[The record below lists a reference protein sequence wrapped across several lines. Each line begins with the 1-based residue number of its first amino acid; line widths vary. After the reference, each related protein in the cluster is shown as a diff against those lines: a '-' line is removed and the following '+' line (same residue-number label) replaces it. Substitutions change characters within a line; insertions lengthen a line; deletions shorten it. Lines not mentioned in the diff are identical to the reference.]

1 MIYKTTSKNFLD
13 LFLTILVKSPKE
25 KILRKEFEWFYAKII
40 SEFGRFLLIEKDEIR
55 ILKREEFNKKVQNI
69 IKHSRNPKIKGM
81 SVEEVI
87 ELMFKRGQKYRL
99 LQEIDLN
106 KANEF
111 KQDDILFFYKNV
123 ITAYKP

>member
-1 MIYKTTSKNFLD
+1 MIYKTTSKNFLN

-25 KILRKEFEWFYAKII
+25 EITRKELEGFYARII
-40 SEFGRFLLIEKDEIR
+40 SQFGIFLFIGKDEIR
-55 ILKREEFNKKVQNI
+55 ILQKEEFNKKVQNI

-87 ELMFKRGQKYRL
+87 KFMFKKGQKYRL

-106 KANEF
+106 EANEF

>member
-1 MIYKTTSKNFLD
+1 MIYKTTSKNFLN

-25 KILRKEFEWFYAKII
+25 EITRQELEGFYARII
-40 SEFGRFLLIEKDEIR
+40 SQFGRFLLIGKDEIR
-55 ILKREEFNKKVQNI
+55 ILQKEEFNKKVQNI

>member
-1 MIYKTTSKNFLD
+1 
-13 LFLTILVKSPKE
+13 
-25 KILRKEFEWFYAKII
+25 
-40 SEFGRFLLIEKDEIR
+40 
-55 ILKREEFNKKVQNI
+55 
-69 IKHSRNPKIKGM
+69 M
-81 SVEEVI
+81 SVEQVI